1 MVCILLNGEGDVHD
15 MRIVL
20 HGENLIE
27 LIQFEMADVERREPS
42 DSPRNLDA
50 KAKKVLH

>member
-1 MVCILLNGEGDVHD
+1 MYLLEWEGDVYD
-15 MRIVL
+15 VRIVL

-27 LIQFEMADVERREPS
+27 LIQFEMAGVQRREPS

-50 KAKKVLH
+50 KSKVVLH

>member
-1 MVCILLNGEGDVHD
+1 MMCIFLNGEGEVYHV
-15 MRIVL
+15 RIIL
-20 HGENLIE
+20 NGENLIE

-50 KAKKVLH
+50 KANVVLN